1 MRDLSE
7 YRVLIVDDV
16 KANIDALVKVLQGE
30 YKLSVALSGE
40 AAIKAVDKSQPDLI
54 MLDVMMPGIDGFEV
68 CRLLREKPAFR
79 EIPVMFLTG
88 LQDVEN
94 KARGFEVGGNDYLTK
109 PFEALEVRA
118 RVKAH
123 LTAKAYTDAVKEKM
137 ASEMRIAREIQMGI
151 LPTDIAGAVH
161 GTELE
166 VAARLDPAREVGGD
180 LYVVLRNGERVV
192 VAVGDVSGK
201 GVPAALFMAVTTT
214 LVRTIGRL
222 IDRPEVILQ
231 HVNDELA
238 GQNPHGMFVTIACA
252 VLDPKRGK
260 LSYASAGH
268 PSPVLIR
275 AGEPPSYPFPS
286 TGMMAGL
293 YPGAEIT
300 GIDAEFHPG
309 DALLF
314 YSDGVT
320 EAFDAAG
327 AAFGEPRLLEVSGAA
342 PASVGELVAEVFK
355 AVTAFAGECPQSDDL
370 TLLAVGWPVGGAARP

>member
-16 KANIDALVKVLQGE
+16 KANIDALVTVLQGD

-40 AAIKAVDKSQPDLI
+40 AALKAVEKSQPDLI

-68 CRLLREKPAFR
+68 CSRLREKPAHR

-88 LQDVEN
+88 LQDVTN

-123 LTAKAYTDAVKEKM
+123 LTAKAFSDAIKEKM
-137 ASEMRIAREIQMGI
+137 ANEMRIARDIQTGI
-151 LPTDIAGAVH
+151 LPTDISGEVR
-161 GTELE
+161 GTGFE
-166 VAARLDPAREVGGD
+166 VAAKLEPAREVGGD
-180 LYVVLRNGERVV
+180 LYVVIRNGSRIV

-201 GVPAALFMAVTTT
+201 GVPAAIFMAVTTT
-214 LVRTIGRL
+214 LIRTIGRL
-222 IDRPEVILQ
+222 ITRPEEILK

-238 GQNPHGMFVTIACA
+238 AQNPHGMFVTIACA
-252 VLDPKRGK
+252 VIDPEKR
-260 LSYASAGH
+260 LLTYASAAH

-275 AGEPPSYPFPS
+275 PGQPPSFPFPS

-293 YPGAEIT
+293 MPGVEITALEAEIR
-300 GIDAEFHPG
+300 PG
-309 DALLF
+309 DTLLF

-320 EAFDAAG
+320 EAFNMEG
-327 AAFGEPRLLEVSGAA
+327 EAFGDDRLLD
-342 PASVGELVAEVFK
+342 ASKVTVTSLSELVSSVSN
-355 AVTAFAGECPQSDDL
+355 AVTTFAGECPQSDDI
-370 TLLAVGWPVGGAARP
+370 TLLAIGLPGESK